1 MDALLAPREP
11 RVGERRRREH
21 PGARAQR
28 LPEERREPRLVGGA
42 EQQHVRQDDGRA
54 APPRDRR
61 RAEQVAL
68 DELDGRLFA
77 RAQLVQRPPGL
88 PAARVRARR
97 VRVRG
102 AVRAR
107 PRAGL
112 RAEGAAGER
121 RLRGDVAL
129 ERRRG
134 DARERVPQAPAAQ
147 DRRDRGLGRGGI
159 ERRAAGSPARGQG
172 TCRIATAAS

>member
-1 MDALLAPREP
+1 MDGELGCSYDLIHVDLRAARPGRLHVDALLAPREP

-102 AVRAR
+102 AV
-107 PRAGL
+107 P
-112 RAEGAAGER
+112 
-121 RLRGDVAL
+121 
-129 ERRRG
+129 
-134 DARERVPQAPAAQ
+134 
-147 DRRDRGLGRGGI
+147 RGG
-159 ERRAAGSPARGQG
+159 
-172 TCRIATAAS
+172 

>member
-1 MDALLAPREP
+1 MDGELGCSYDLIHVDLRAARPGRLHVDALLAPREP

-68 DELDGRLFA
+68 DVTNTCGFPSGISFESSNFCRL
-77 RAQLVQRPPGL
+77 
-88 PAARVRARR
+88 
-97 VRVRG
+97 
-102 AVRAR
+102 
-107 PRAGL
+107 
-112 RAEGAAGER
+112 
-121 RLRGDVAL
+121 
-129 ERRRG
+129 
-134 DARERVPQAPAAQ
+134 
-147 DRRDRGLGRGGI
+147 
-159 ERRAAGSPARGQG
+159 
-172 TCRIATAAS
+172 